1 MGRPSFIDV
10 AGEKML
16 KKIMRNSKT
25 PRLLGLAVVVAIA
38 VVIVAVAV
46 MFFALGPA
54 ILTMMTF
61 AA

>member
-1 MGRPSFIDV
+1 
-10 AGEKML
+10 
-16 KKIMRNSKT
+16 MRNSKT

-54 ILTMMTF
+54 ILTMMAS